1 METYFNLNE
10 IIKNMILTN
19 KSLDEICNELNFDRK
34 YLITL
39 LKGIK
44 SDILLSYDC
53 ESFYMLEIIDR
64 VLYEDREVKHIM
76 CSVDNNKKSKIMEF
90 IINGYN
96 GVDILRVLG
105 IDERELLFIL
115 KSIYYESIKDKK
127 MIIDVSLIKK
137 TINEIIFYLKSRNN
151 GRTKHIIESS
161 NNNMVLEY
169 EGKVIQTESKCQQV
183 FNIDEKNIFKFIV
196 ISDTHFG
203 SVFENIEYLNYV
215 YEYASKNGI
224 NYILHAGDLIEGSYD
239 NFGRCKEE
247 YRNIDSQ
254 VEHVLNDYSYDK
266 NIKNMILLANHDV
279 YSIYNYGIDISYLIK
294 EREDFQILG
303 YRCAYIKVNDKYIS
317 LKHEISRLKNKLK
330 DYLTLIDFIGHS
342 HQYRCNY
349 NKTNTRIR
357 VPTLSDMKSNL
368 IVNKGFLVCSI
379 TSLDSKFNNFSC
391 KYIDFENI
399 NREIILERTLKK

>member
-1 METYFNLNE
+1 METSFSLNE
-10 IIKNMILTN
+10 IIKNMIKNN

-34 YLITL
+34 YIITL

-53 ESFYMLEIIDR
+53 DSFYMLELIDS
-64 VLYEDREVKHIM
+64 VLYNDKEINHVM
-76 CSVDNNKKSKIMEF
+76 CFVDNVKKSKIIDF
-90 IINGYN
+90 ITRGYN
-96 GVDILRVLG
+96 GIEILRIIG

-127 MIIDVSLIKK
+127 IIFDVNLIKK
-137 TINEIIFYLKSRNN
+137 TINEIIFYLKSRSS
-151 GRTKHIIESS
+151 GRVKNMITSCD
-161 NNNMVLEY
+161 NNMILEY
-169 EGKVIQTESKCQQV
+169 EGRVIETNSRCQQV
-183 FNIDEKNIFKFIV
+183 FNIDEESEFKFIV

-203 SVFENIEYLNYV
+203 SVFENIEYLDYV

-239 NFGRCKEE
+239 DFGRCKEE
-247 YRNIDSQ
+247 YKTIDSQ
-254 VEHVLNDYSYDK
+254 VEHVLKDYSYDK
-266 NIKNMILLANHDV
+266 NIKNMILLANHDA
-279 YSIYNYGIDISYLIK
+279 YSIYHYGVDIVPLLS

-317 LKHEISRLKNKLK
+317 LKHEISRLKNNLK

-357 VPTLSDMKSNL
+357 VPTLSDMRSNL
-368 IVNKGFLVCSI
+368 IVNKGFLVCNI
-379 TSLDSKFNNFSC
+379 NFDDLKVNDFSC
-391 KYIDFENI
+391 EYIDFEHMD
-399 NREIILERTLKK
+399 RKIILERTLKK

>member
-1 METYFNLNE
+1 METSFSLNE
-10 IIKNMILTN
+10 IIKNMIKNN

-34 YLITL
+34 YIITL

-53 ESFYMLEIIDR
+53 DSFYMLELIDS
-64 VLYEDREVKHIM
+64 VLYNDKEINHVM
-76 CSVDNNKKSKIMEF
+76 CFVDNVKKSKIIDF
-90 IINGYN
+90 ITRGYN
-96 GVDILRVLG
+96 GIEILRIIG

-127 MIIDVSLIKK
+127 IIFDVNLIKK
-137 TINEIIFYLKSRNN
+137 TINEIIFYLKSRSS
-151 GRTKHIIESS
+151 GRVKNMITSCD
-161 NNNMVLEY
+161 NNMILEY
-169 EGKVIQTESKCQQV
+169 EGRVIETNSRCQQV
-183 FNIDEKNIFKFIV
+183 FNIDEGSEFKFIV

-203 SVFENIEYLNYV
+203 SVFENIEYLDYV
-215 YEYASKNGI
+215 YEYASKNDI

-239 NFGRCKEE
+239 DFGRCKEE
-247 YRNIDSQ
+247 YKTIDSQ
-254 VEHVLNDYSYDK
+254 VEHVLKDYSYDK

-279 YSIYNYGIDISYLIK
+279 YSIYHYGVDIVPLLS

-317 LKHEISRLKNKLK
+317 LKHEISRLKNNLK

-349 NKTNTRIR
+349 NKTNTRVR
-357 VPTLSDMKSNL
+357 VPTLSDMRSNL
-368 IVNKGFLVCSI
+368 IVNKGFLVCNI
-379 TSLDSKFNNFSC
+379 NFDDLKVNDFSC
-391 KYIDFENI
+391 EYIDFEHMD
-399 NREIILERTLKK
+399 RKIILERTLKK

>member
-1 METYFNLNE
+1 METSFSLNE
-10 IIKNMILTN
+10 IIKNMIKNN

-34 YLITL
+34 YIITL

-53 ESFYMLEIIDR
+53 DSFYMLELIDS
-64 VLYEDREVKHIM
+64 VLYNDKEINHVM
-76 CSVDNNKKSKIMEF
+76 CFVDNVKKSKIIDF
-90 IINGYN
+90 ITRGYS
-96 GVDILRVLG
+96 GIEILRIIG

-127 MIIDVSLIKK
+127 IIFDVNLIKK
-137 TINEIIFYLKSRNN
+137 TINEIIFYLKSRSS
-151 GRTKHIIESS
+151 GRVKKMITSCD
-161 NNNMVLEY
+161 NNMILEY
-169 EGKVIQTESKCQQV
+169 EGRVIETNSKCQQV
-183 FNIDEKNIFKFIV
+183 FNIDEESEFKFIV

-203 SVFENIEYLNYV
+203 SVFENIEYLDYV

-239 NFGRCKEE
+239 DFGRCKEE
-247 YRNIDSQ
+247 YKTIDSQ
-254 VEHVLNDYSYDK
+254 VEHVLKDYSYDK

-279 YSIYNYGIDISYLIK
+279 YSIYHYGVDIVPLLS

-317 LKHEISRLKNKLK
+317 LKHEISRLKNNLK

-357 VPTLSDMKSNL
+357 VPTLSDMRSNL
-368 IVNKGFLVCSI
+368 IVNKGFLVCNMNFDD
-379 TSLDSKFNNFSC
+379 LKVNDFSC
-391 KYIDFENI
+391 EYIDFEHMD
-399 NREIILERTLKK
+399 RKIILERTLKK

>member
-1 METYFNLNE
+1 METSFSLNE
-10 IIKNMILTN
+10 IIKNMIKNN

-34 YLITL
+34 YIITL

-53 ESFYMLEIIDR
+53 DSFYMLELIDS
-64 VLYEDREVKHIM
+64 VLYNDKEINHVM
-76 CSVDNNKKSKIMEF
+76 CFVDNVKKSKIIDF
-90 IINGYN
+90 ITRGYN
-96 GVDILRVLG
+96 GIEILRIIG

-127 MIIDVSLIKK
+127 IIFDVNLIKK
-137 TINEIIFYLKSRNN
+137 TINEIIFYLKSRSS
-151 GRTKHIIESS
+151 GRVKNMITSCD
-161 NNNMVLEY
+161 NNMILEY
-169 EGKVIQTESKCQQV
+169 EGRVIETNSRCQQV
-183 FNIDEKNIFKFIV
+183 FNIDEESEFKFIV

-203 SVFENIEYLNYV
+203 SVFENIEYLDYV
-215 YEYASKNGI
+215 YEYASKNDI

-239 NFGRCKEE
+239 DFGRCKEE
-247 YRNIDSQ
+247 YKTIDSQ
-254 VEHVLNDYSYDK
+254 VEHVLKDYSYDK

-279 YSIYNYGIDISYLIK
+279 YSIYHYGVDIVPLLS

-317 LKHEISRLKNKLK
+317 LKHEISRLKNNLK

-349 NKTNTRIR
+349 NKTNTRVR
-357 VPTLSDMKSNL
+357 VPTLSDMRSNL
-368 IVNKGFLVCSI
+368 IVNKGFLVCNI
-379 TSLDSKFNNFSC
+379 NFDDLKVNDFSC
-391 KYIDFENI
+391 EYIDFEHMD
-399 NREIILERTLKK
+399 RKIILERTLKK

>member
-1 METYFNLNE
+1 METSFSLNE
-10 IIKNMILTN
+10 IIKNMIKNN

-34 YLITL
+34 YIITL

-53 ESFYMLEIIDR
+53 DSFYMLELIDS
-64 VLYEDREVKHIM
+64 VLYNDKEINHVM
-76 CSVDNNKKSKIMEF
+76 CFVDNVKKSKIIDF
-90 IINGYN
+90 ITRGYN
-96 GVDILRVLG
+96 GIDILRIIG

-127 MIIDVSLIKK
+127 IIFDVNLIKK
-137 TINEIIFYLKSRNN
+137 TINEIIFYLKSRSS
-151 GRTKHIIESS
+151 GRVKNMITSCD
-161 NNNMVLEY
+161 NNMILEY
-169 EGKVIQTESKCQQV
+169 EGRVIETNSRCQQV
-183 FNIDEKNIFKFIV
+183 FNIDEESEFKFIV

-203 SVFENIEYLNYV
+203 SVFENIEYLDYV

-239 NFGRCKEE
+239 DFGRCKEE
-247 YRNIDSQ
+247 YKTIDSQ
-254 VEHVLNDYSYDK
+254 VEHVLKDYSYDK

-279 YSIYNYGIDISYLIK
+279 YSIYHYGVDIVPLLS

-317 LKHEISRLKNKLK
+317 LKHEISRLKNNLK

-357 VPTLSDMKSNL
+357 VPTLSDMRSNL
-368 IVNKGFLVCSI
+368 IVNKGFLVCNI
-379 TSLDSKFNNFSC
+379 NFDDLKVNDFSC
-391 KYIDFENI
+391 EYIDFEHMD
-399 NREIILERTLKK
+399 RKIILERTLKK

>member
-1 METYFNLNE
+1 METSFSLNE
-10 IIKNMILTN
+10 IIKNMIKNN

-34 YLITL
+34 YIITL

-53 ESFYMLEIIDR
+53 DSFYMLELIDS
-64 VLYEDREVKHIM
+64 VLYNDKEINHVM
-76 CSVDNNKKSKIMEF
+76 CFVDNVKKSKIIDF
-90 IINGYN
+90 ITRGYN
-96 GVDILRVLG
+96 GIEILRIIG

-127 MIIDVSLIKK
+127 IIFDVNLIKK
-137 TINEIIFYLKSRNN
+137 TINEIIFYLKSRSS
-151 GRTKHIIESS
+151 GRVKNMITSCD
-161 NNNMVLEY
+161 NNMILEY
-169 EGKVIQTESKCQQV
+169 EGRVIETNSRCQQV
-183 FNIDEKNIFKFIV
+183 FNIDEESEFKFIV

-203 SVFENIEYLNYV
+203 SVFENIEYLDYV

-239 NFGRCKEE
+239 DFGRCKEE
-247 YRNIDSQ
+247 YKTIDSQ
-254 VEHVLNDYSYDK
+254 VEHVLKDYSYDK

-279 YSIYNYGIDISYLIK
+279 YSIYHYGVDIVPLLS

-317 LKHEISRLKNKLK
+317 LKHEISRLKNNLK

-357 VPTLSDMKSNL
+357 VPTLSDMRSNL
-368 IVNKGFLVCSI
+368 IVNKGFLVCNI
-379 TSLDSKFNNFSC
+379 NFDDLKVNDFSC
-391 KYIDFENI
+391 EYIDFEHMD
-399 NREIILERTLKK
+399 RKIILERTLKK

>member
-1 METYFNLNE
+1 METCFNLND
-10 IIKNMILTN
+10 IIKNMILAN

-64 VLYEDREVKHIM
+64 VLYEDREIKHVMCTVDKTKKNKIINFIM
-76 CSVDNNKKSKIMEF
+76 
-90 IINGYN
+90 NGYN

-127 MIIDVSLIKK
+127 KIIDINLIKK

-151 GRTKHIIESS
+151 SRTKPIIESS

-169 EGKVIQTESKCQQV
+169 EGRVIETESKCQQV
-183 FNIDEKNIFKFIV
+183 FNINEKNSFKFIV

-215 YEYASKNGI
+215 YEYATKNGI
-224 NYILHAGDLIEGSYD
+224 KYILHAGDLIEGSYD
-239 NFGRCKEE
+239 DFGRCKDE
-247 YRNIDSQ
+247 YKTIDSQ
-254 VEHVLNDYSYDK
+254 IEHVFKDYSYDK

-279 YSIYNYGIDISYLIK
+279 YSIYHYGIDIAPLLK

-357 VPTLSDMKSNL
+357 VPTLSNMKSNL

-379 TSLDSKFNNFSC
+379 NSLDSKFNNFSC
-391 KYIDFENI
+391 KYIDLENI
-399 NREIILERTLKK
+399 NREIVLERVLKK